1 MTANVVDSKW
11 MRLALRLALKGR
23 PHPNPPV
30 GAVVVNG
37 DAVLARGWHN
47 GPGTPH
53 AEHVALASC
62 IGDAVGATLYVTLEP
77 CCHTIGR
84 DGGQRIPCWR
94 RCVDAG
100 ITRVVV
106 ACEDVDPRTAGM
118 GIQQLRESGI
128 QVDVGLLQDKAVYQ
142 QRGFRSIQATG
153 RPFVIHKVAT
163 TLDGHTACEGGD
175 SRWITS
181 EPARK
186 AVHRLRAACDAI
198 VVGVGTVIA
207 DDPELTVRSVS
218 LPSGRQPRGVVF
230 DRTLR
235 MPLSARIVR
244 PGTVIVTTTA
254 AQKASMTA
262 LQEKG
267 CHILTLDADRYT
279 VENILPL
286 LADLGLGIVL
296 LEAGGVLTGSFYRAR
311 CVDEVN
317 WFLAPKLV
325 GGGSAPVG
333 LAGSPLATRMNG
345 AIELTQ
351 MRMHRY
357 GVDVLITGRPVWE
370 GREAE
375 I

>member
-1 MTANVVDSKW
+1 LTGNALDNKW

-30 GAVVVNG
+30 GAVVVQG
-37 DAVLARGWHN
+37 DTVIGRGWHD

-53 AEHVALASC
+53 AEQMAFESC
-62 IGDAVGATLYVTLEP
+62 VVKTAGATLYVTLEP
-77 CCHTIGR
+77 CCHTIAR
-84 DGGQRIPCWR
+84 DGSQRRPCWQ
-94 RCVDAG
+94 RCVEAGISRVVIACTDVDLRTLGIGIQKLIDAG
-100 ITRVVV
+100 VH
-106 ACEDVDPRTAGM
+106 
-118 GIQQLRESGI
+118 
-128 QVDVGLLQDKAVYQ
+128 VDVGILSDSALSQ

-186 AVHRLRAACDAI
+186 AVHRLRAGCDAI

-207 DDPELTVRSVS
+207 DDPDLSVRNVP
-218 LPSGRQPRGVVF
+218 LPSGRQPRVVVF

-235 MPLSARIVR
+235 MSASARIAR
-244 PGTVIVTTTA
+244 PGTVVVTTPA
-254 AQKASMTA
+254 APKASIIA
-262 LQEKG
+262 LQNTG
-267 CHILTLDADRYT
+267 CHILTLETDMYA

-286 LADLGLGIVL
+286 LADMGMGIVL
-296 LEAGGVLTGSFYRAR
+296 LEAGGNLTGSFYRAR
-311 CVDEVN
+311 CVDEVK

-333 LAGSPLATRMNG
+333 LAGPPLATRMNS
-345 AIELTQ
+345 AFVLTQ
-351 MRMHRY
+351 MQMHRY
-357 GVDVLITGRPVWE
+357 GRDVLITGRPVRE

>member
-37 DAVLARGWHN
+37 DAVLARGWHD

-53 AEHVALASC
+53 AEHMALETC

-100 ITRVVV
+100 ITRVVI
-106 ACEDVDPRTAGM
+106 ACEDIDPRTAGK
-118 GIQQLRESGI
+118 GIQL
-128 QVDVGLLQDKAVYQ
+128 
-142 QRGFRSIQATG
+142 
-153 RPFVIHKVAT
+153 
-163 TLDGHTACEGGD
+163 
-175 SRWITS
+175 
-181 EPARK
+181 ARK
-186 AVHRLRAACDAI
+186 AVHRLRADCDAI

-207 DDPELTVRSVS
+207 DDPELTVRNVT
-218 LPSGRQPRGVVF
+218 LHSGRQPRGVVF

-235 MPLSARIVR
+235 MPLSARIAR

-254 AQKASMTA
+254 APKALMTA
-262 LQEKG
+262 LQDKG

-296 LEAGGVLTGSFYRAR
+296 LEAGGLLTGSFYRAR